1 MSEMSGVFAINKPSG
16 IASAKFLSK
25 VQEIFTNSPNFSGHL
40 SKLQGEKVKEIQKNG
55 GKASRRKLRSVL
67 KVKMGHGG
75 TLDPLASGVL
85 VIGVNQGTKKLQ
97 NYLNGS
103 IKTYETEALFGY
115 STTTGDVEGEI
126 LTKTGVKHITKEQ
139 VSEIPSK
146 FIGDLR
152 QTPPIFAA
160 LKMNGKPLYEYAREN
175 IPLPKEI
182 KSRLVKVYSLDVFD
196 DTLSYDHQYDKLS
209 DSEMIQELSK
219 NPTLNENKLYFSKQ
233 YMESI
238 GKNEE
243 EPIEVGLTEP
253 FEEQEKLPLLHFK
266 AQVSSGTYIRS
277 LISDVG
283 KSVGSSAYM
292 VKLIREQQA
301 EWVLGKNVL
310 ELEDFLNRPH
320 EVWGKVLS
328 QVFEKGGEEISD
340 IKSLF
345 QEAEEEFKL
354 KQLTAENTAE
364 EKSDETSNVAGIIDE
379 STQGSEILSTEIEE
393 AKVDGV
399 QQPNQQTQSEQ
410 EDTEQPASKKRK
422 FEDEEANPTNAK

>member
-1 MSEMSGVFAINKPSG
+1 
-16 IASAKFLSK
+16 
-25 VQEIFTNSPNFSGHL
+25 
-40 SKLQGEKVKEIQKNG
+40 
-55 GKASRRKLRSVL
+55 
-67 KVKMGHGG
+67 
-75 TLDPLASGVL
+75 
-85 VIGVNQGTKKLQ
+85 
-97 NYLNGS
+97 
-103 IKTYETEALFGY
+103 
-115 STTTGDVEGEI
+115 
-126 LTKTGVKHITKEQ
+126 
-139 VSEIPSK
+139 
-146 FIGDLR
+146 
-152 QTPPIFAA
+152 
-160 LKMNGKPLYEYAREN
+160 
-175 IPLPKEI
+175 
-182 KSRLVKVYSLDVFD
+182 
-196 DTLSYDHQYDKLS
+196 
-209 DSEMIQELSK
+209 
-219 NPTLNENKLYFSKQ
+219 
-233 YMESI
+233 
-238 GKNEE
+238 
-243 EPIEVGLTEP
+243 
-253 FEEQEKLPLLHFK
+253 
-266 AQVSSGTYIRS
+266 
-277 LISDVG
+277 
-283 KSVGSSAYM
+283 M